1 MTETAKV
8 KLFFN
13 FRSPYCYIASKTIF
27 SLLDDFHAEFDWK
40 PLAGWTG
47 RSAPDRAKV
56 KIPLVRQ
63 DIRRI
68 TKKMGIAMNPP
79 PITTEPTKAGAASLL
94 AEERGL
100 LREYVVAMM
109 DKEWAV
115 GQDIGDP
122 EIILT
127 VGQDIGLDK
136 KELLNAL
143 ESPNYLARMEE
154 NWQEAQ
160 SLGVFGVPTFVI
172 GEDIFWGSD
181 RIDYVRDHLQELGL
195 AKL

>member
-1 MTETAKV
+1 MTECVKV

-13 FRSPYCYIASKTIF
+13 FRSPYCYIASKTLFAIV
-27 SLLDDFHAEFDWK
+27 DDYHATLEWK
-40 PLAGWTG
+40 PLGGWTG

-68 TKKMGIAMNPP
+68 TKKMGIPMNPP
-79 PITTEPTKAGAASLL
+79 PITTEPTKAGAGSLL

-100 LREYVVAMM
+100 LREYVVALM
-109 DKEWAV
+109 DKEWAE

-122 EIILT
+122 AVIAA
-127 VGQDIGLDK
+127 VGQEIGLDK
-136 KELLNAL
+136 QELLNAI
-143 ESPNYLARMEE
+143 ESSDNLGRMEQ

-160 SLGVFGVPTFVI
+160 ALGVFGVPTFVI
-172 GEDIFWGSD
+172 GEEIFWGSD
-181 RIDYVRDHLQELGL
+181 RIDYVLDYLAELGL
-195 AKL
+195 AK